1 MLLLPY
7 QGTYKKINSSNKSD
21 KPADEYEIVALAKRL
36 NITLDDMKEMSFVS
50 LSNILLSNVQEEQ
63 TEATQEDIDRMFG

>member
-1 MLLLPY
+1 
-7 QGTYKKINSSNKSD
+7 
-21 KPADEYEIVALAKRL
+21 
-36 NITLDDMKEMSFVS
+36 MKEMSFVS